1 MKKQVIYL
9 MTLLILSM
17 AVWSI
22 CYFYREYRPITHKY
36 GTFVEVME
44 QEPYKRELC
53 A

>member
-17 AVWSI
+17 MVWSI
-22 CYFYREYRPITHKY
+22 CYFYKEYRPVTHPY
-36 GTFVEVME
+36 GTFVEWMD
-44 QEPYKRELC
+44 QDNQELC